1 MGIKYQHLPSKKKL
15 IKKKKKK
22 YIYIYI
28 YRYIRKILIRIKL
41 LSLRCKNL
49 EKGSKTLNDV
59 EGQFELWVTCSTNE
73 ITRT

>member
-15 IKKKKKK
+15 IKKK
-22 YIYIYI
+22 IIYI

-59 EGQFELWVTCSTNE
+59 EGQFELWVTCSIYE